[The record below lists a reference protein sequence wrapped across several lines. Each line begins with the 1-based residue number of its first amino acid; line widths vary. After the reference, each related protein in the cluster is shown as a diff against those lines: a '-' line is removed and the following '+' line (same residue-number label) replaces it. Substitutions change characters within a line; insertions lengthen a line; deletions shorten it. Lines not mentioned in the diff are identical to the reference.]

1 MASAPRIQFVVT
13 NVDYKRRDPVF
24 WIEVQV
30 KKKKKYTTKKKKKF
44 SQDSIPKKKY
54 VFRRISQ
61 NTNKNKNDFQDIIA
75 S

>member
-30 KKKKKYTTKKKKKF
+30 KKKKNIPQKKKKNSAKT
-44 SQDSIPKKKY
+44 QYLKKNMCLDEYHKIQTKTKT
-54 VFRRISQ
+54 IS
-61 NTNKNKNDFQDIIA
+61 KIL
-75 S
+75 